1 MGNPAYGKGAYDMAQ
16 KLTKEFNQKMQ
27 EKNVQT
33 VAVGV
38 LSAIFG
44 ALLGGTRK

>member
-1 MGNPAYGKGAYDMAQ
+1 MGNSAYGKGAYDTAQ
-16 KLTKEFNQKMQ
+16 KLTKEFNKKMQ

-33 VAVGV
+33 VTVWV